1 VREIRY
7 PAKRAEK
14 PLADSSPIG
23 GDLVIHALG
32 MIRDLW
38 RRHRVDGY
46 SSRRRPCLEYAIIGV
61 HVSMQYR
68 MLGRTG
74 FEVSTVGFGAWA
86 IGGTWGQLDDAEAMR
101 CLHRALDLGVNFF
114 DTADVYGDGHSER
127 LLARLRRE
135 RRDPFWIATK
145 VGRRSS
151 PHDAASYTRENLTR
165 YVERCLE
172 NLEVEALD
180 LVQLHCPPTDVYYM
194 PEVFGVLDDLVK
206 AGKIRFYGASV
217 ERVEEGLKALEYP
230 ALQTLQVIFNILRQR
245 PAELLFPRATER
257 KVGILARL
265 PLSSGMLTG
274 KMSSATRFHPDD
286 HRAFNRE
293 GAAFDK
299 GETFSGFEYERG
311 LGVVEKLRALTPP
324 GMTLPELALRYI
336 ASFPAVTC
344 SIPGAR
350 RVEQVEQNIAA
361 GSKGPLDA
369 RLLAELA
376 SLYSTDVKP
385 FVHQRW

>member
-1 VREIRY
+1 
-7 PAKRAEK
+7 
-14 PLADSSPIG
+14 
-23 GDLVIHALG
+23 
-32 MIRDLW
+32 
-38 RRHRVDGY
+38 
-46 SSRRRPCLEYAIIGV
+46 
-61 HVSMQYR
+61 MQYQS
-68 MLGRTG
+68 LGRTG
-74 FEVSTVGFGAWA
+74 FEVSNVSFGAWA
-86 IGGTWGQLDDAEAMR
+86 IGGTWGSLDDSEAMR

-135 RRDPFWIATK
+135 RRDPFWVATK

-151 PHDAASYTRENLTR
+151 PHIKESYNRQNLTA
-165 YVERCLE
+165 YVERCLQ
-172 NLEVEALD
+172 NLEVSALD

-206 AGKIRFYGASV
+206 AGKVRFYGASV

-230 ALQTLQVIFNILRQR
+230 GVQSLQVIFNVLRQR
-245 PAELLFPRATER
+245 PAELLFPRAAAR

-274 KMSSATRFHPDD
+274 KMTRSTHFAADD

-299 GETFSGFEYERG
+299 GETFSGFDYERG
-311 LGVVEKLRALTPP
+311 LQVVEKLRALLPA

-350 RVEQVEQNIAA
+350 RVEQVEQNVAA
-361 GSKGPLDA
+361 GSKGALDA
-369 RLLAELA
+369 GLLAALA
-376 SLYSTDVKP
+376 QLYVSDVKP

>member
-1 VREIRY
+1 MGLGIN
-7 PAKRAEK
+7 PA
-14 PLADSSPIG
+14 
-23 GDLVIHALG
+23 
-32 MIRDLW
+32 
-38 RRHRVDGY
+38 
-46 SSRRRPCLEYAIIGV
+46 
-61 HVSMQYR
+61 MQYKE
-68 MLGRTG
+68 LGQTG
-74 FEVSTVGFGAWA
+74 YKVSNVSFGAWA
-86 IGGTWGQLDDAEAMR
+86 IGGTWGDLDDSEAMR

-135 RRDPFWIATK
+135 RKDSFWVATK

-151 PHDAASYTRENLTR
+151 PHTAASYNRENLTA
-165 YVERCLE
+165 YVERCLK
-172 NLEVEALD
+172 NLEVPALD
-180 LVQLHCPPTDVYYM
+180 LVQIHCPPTDVYYM

-206 AGKIRFYGASV
+206 AGKVRHYGASI

-230 ALQTLQVIFNILRQR
+230 RLQTLQVIFNVLRQR
-245 PAELLFPRATER
+245 PAELLFPRAEAR

-274 KMSSATRFHPDD
+274 KMTSNTRFHAED
-286 HRAFNRE
+286 HRSFNRE

-299 GETFSGFEYERG
+299 GETFSGFDYERG
-311 LGVVEKLRALTPP
+311 LQVVEKLRAMLPA

-350 RVEQVEQNIAA
+350 RVEQVEQNVAA
-361 GSKGPLDA
+361 GSKGALDA
-369 RLLAELA
+369 SLLQALARLYEA
-376 SLYSTDVKP
+376 DVKP

>member
-1 VREIRY
+1 
-7 PAKRAEK
+7 
-14 PLADSSPIG
+14 
-23 GDLVIHALG
+23 
-32 MIRDLW
+32 
-38 RRHRVDGY
+38 
-46 SSRRRPCLEYAIIGV
+46 
-61 HVSMQYR
+61 MQYNV
-68 MLGRTG
+68 LGRTG
-74 FEVSTVGFGAWA
+74 YNISHVSFGAWA
-86 IGGTWGQLDDAEAMR
+86 IGGTWGELDDAEAMR

-135 RRDPFWIATK
+135 RRDAFWVATK

-151 PHDAASYTRENLTR
+151 PHIKESYTRENLTL
-165 YVERCLE
+165 YVERCLK
-172 NLEVEALD
+172 NLEVSALD
-180 LVQLHCPPTDVYYM
+180 LVQIHCPPTDVYYM
-194 PEVFGVLDDLVK
+194 PEVFGVFDDLVK
-206 AGKIRFYGASV
+206 AGKVRYYGASI

-230 ALQTLQVIFNILRQR
+230 ELQSLQVVFNILRQR
-245 PAELLFPRATER
+245 PAEHLLPRAAER
-257 KVGILARL
+257 QVGILARL

-274 KMSSATRFHPDD
+274 KLTRDTRFHPED

-299 GETFSGFEYERG
+299 GETFSGFDYERG
-311 LGVVEKLRALTPP
+311 LQVVEKLRGLLPA

-350 RVEQVEQNIAA
+350 RVEQVEQNVAA
-361 GSKGPLDA
+361 GAKGPLDA
-369 RLLAELA
+369 GLLSALARLYEM
-376 SLYSTDVKP
+376 DVRP

>member
-1 VREIRY
+1 MACG
-7 PAKRAEK
+7 PAVWYDA
-14 PLADSSPIG
+14 
-23 GDLVIHALG
+23 V
-32 MIRDLW
+32 
-38 RRHRVDGY
+38 
-46 SSRRRPCLEYAIIGV
+46 
-61 HVSMQYR
+61 MQYKA
-68 MLGRTG
+68 LGRTG
-74 FEVSTVGFGAWA
+74 FEVSTVSFGAWA
-86 IGGTWGQLDDAEAMR
+86 IGGTWGEVNDSEAMR

-135 RRDPFWIATK
+135 RRDPFWVATK

-151 PHDAASYTRENLTR
+151 PHVKESYNRENLTA
-165 YVERCLE
+165 YVERCLT
-172 NLEVEALD
+172 NLEVSALD
-180 LVQLHCPPTDVYYM
+180 LVQIHCPPTDVYYM

-206 AGKIRFYGASV
+206 AGKVRFYGASV

-230 ALQTLQVIFNILRQR
+230 ALQSLQVIFNILRQR
-245 PAELLFPRATER
+245 PAELLFPRAMER

-274 KMSSATRFHPDD
+274 KLTSATHFAPDD

-299 GETFSGFEYERG
+299 GETFSGFDYDKS
-311 LGVVEKLRALTPP
+311 LQVVEKLRGLLPA
-324 GMTLPELALRYI
+324 GMTLPELALRFI

-350 RVEQVEQNIAA
+350 RVEQVEQNVAA
-361 GSKGPLDA
+361 GTKGALDA
-369 RLLAELA
+369 GLLPELA
-376 SLYSTDVKP
+376 RLYETEVKP
-385 FVHQRW
+385 FVHQR

>member
-1 VREIRY
+1 MESG
-7 PAKRAEK
+7 A
-14 PLADSSPIG
+14 ADWY
-23 GDLVIHALG
+23 DMA
-32 MIRDLW
+32 
-38 RRHRVDGY
+38 
-46 SSRRRPCLEYAIIGV
+46 
-61 HVSMQYR
+61 MQYKA
-68 MLGRTG
+68 LGRTG
-74 FEVSTVGFGAWA
+74 FDVSSVSFGAWA
-86 IGGTWGQLDDAEAMR
+86 IGGTWGQVDDGEAMR

-135 RRDPFWIATK
+135 RRDPFWVATK
-145 VGRRSS
+145 IGRRSN
-151 PHDAASYTRENLTR
+151 PHVRESYSRENLTS
-165 YVERCLE
+165 YVERCLT
-172 NLEVEALD
+172 NLEVTALD
-180 LVQLHCPPTDVYYM
+180 LVQLHCPPTDVFYM

-206 AGKIRFYGASV
+206 AGKVRYYGASV

-230 ALQTLQVIFNILRQR
+230 ALQSLQVIFNILRQR
-245 PAELLFPRATER
+245 PAELLLPRAAER

-274 KMSSATRFHPDD
+274 KLTSTTRFHPDD
-286 HRAFNRE
+286 HRAFNRD

-299 GETFSGFEYERG
+299 GETFSGFDYEQS
-311 LGVVEKLRALTPP
+311 LQVVQTLRALLPA

-350 RVEQVEQNIAA
+350 RVEQVEQNVAA
-361 GSKGPLDA
+361 GSKGALDA
-369 RLLAELA
+369 ELLSALA
-376 SLYSTDVKP
+376 GLYATDVKP

>member
-1 VREIRY
+1 MARI
-7 PAKRAEK
+7 A
-14 PLADSSPIG
+14 ADWY
-23 GDLVIHALG
+23 DVAMQYKALG
-32 MIRDLW
+32 
-38 RRHRVDGY
+38 
-46 SSRRRPCLEYAIIGV
+46 
-61 HVSMQYR
+61 Q
-68 MLGRTG
+68 TG
-74 FEVSTVGFGAWA
+74 FEVSSISFGAWA
-86 IGGTWGQLDDAEAMR
+86 IGGTWGTVDDSEAMR

-151 PHDAASYTRENLTR
+151 PHVKESYNRANLTQ
-165 YVERCLE
+165 YVERCLK
-172 NLEVEALD
+172 NLEVQALD
-180 LVQLHCPPTDVYYM
+180 LVQIHCPPTDVYYM
-194 PEVFGVLDDLVK
+194 PEVFGVLDELVK
-206 AGKIRFYGASV
+206 AGKVRFYGASI

-230 ALQTLQVIFNILRQR
+230 GLQSLQVIFNVLRQR
-245 PAELLFPRATER
+245 PAELLLPRAAER

-274 KMSSATRFHPDD
+274 KMTSATRFQPDD

-299 GETFSGFEYERG
+299 GETFSGFDYERG
-311 LGVVEKLRALTPP
+311 LQVVDKLRALLPN

-350 RVEQVEQNIAA
+350 RVEQVEQNVAA
-361 GSKGPLDA
+361 GAKGALNADLLSALA
-369 RLLAELA
+369 RLYT
-376 SLYSTDVKP
+376 SDVKP